1 MDSDFK
7 NVNHKKRKW
16 ISFISNEKGFN
27 LPLGHPILQENY
39 ENNTVEWKYVVLNAG
54 KELKLDTPIYY
65 SYFFLRF
72 FFRLLTAFPY
82 QLFCLSW
89 PPPALRSSCLI
100 LPVSPS
106 IFLAFCLFKIFSM
119 LPSRPLQIAAGVW
132 LDNTFIRNITS
143 QLQSHCQGI
152 LQKRCP
158 FMCTQLMDNGPLSR
172 SCDFVG
178 RFSSGSK
185 SLYCC

>member
-7 NVNHKKRKW
+7 NVSHKKRKW

-39 ENNTVEWKYVVLNAG
+39 EKNTVEWKYVVLNAG

-89 PPPALRSSCLI
+89 PPPAQKASQIFLPYFTGVPQHLSRLLPLQNLFHAALPAFANCCWCLI
-100 LPVSPS
+100 RQHFYKKYHLSAAVPLPGHFTKEMSFYVHT
-106 IFLAFCLFKIFSM
+106 
-119 LPSRPLQIAAGVW
+119 V
-132 LDNTFIRNITS
+132 
-143 QLQSHCQGI
+143 
-152 LQKRCP
+152 
-158 FMCTQLMDNGPLSR
+158 NG
-172 SCDFVG
+172 
-178 RFSSGSK
+178 
-185 SLYCC
+185 